1 LVKGKFAYIAPE
13 QAMGHQMDGRA
24 DLWSVGVILWELL
37 SGRRLFKADN
47 EAATLRATLRADVPS
62 LAPLRP
68 GITSELEGIVARALQ
83 RHASMRYA
91 TASEMRHDLLKCLR
105 AIDSTPNASS
115 IAAFMVANFAS
126 EIARQR
132 ELLVRVAKGLG
143 ETDQRRGVTSHEVL
157 SYGNLDAVD
166 STARSV
172 NTAKRAYFTTE
183 SRALSKRAWGA
194 AAVAVCLIVACVT
207 GGVVYSMRRSNGENE
222 GVADKLIHRWQK
234 PSLEPQI
241 PRSDIDASKRETR
254 SSEAFKSRQSA
265 ADNANQRIAQEN
277 GDTVRVLKTAVP
289 QVKPVRSKG
298 GVTSSAGNESARGY
312 LTLDTTPWSN
322 VTVLGKPIGQTPI
335 IRYALPPGAYNLV
348 LSNPELGIETS
359 FLVRISENAT
369 TTKRVGLK

>member
-1 LVKGKFAYIAPE
+1 
-13 QAMGHQMDGRA
+13 
-24 DLWSVGVILWELL
+24 
-37 SGRRLFKADN
+37 
-47 EAATLRATLRADVPS
+47 
-62 LAPLRP
+62 
-68 GITSELEGIVARALQ
+68 
-83 RHASMRYA
+83 
-91 TASEMRHDLLKCLR
+91 
-105 AIDSTPNASS
+105 
-115 IAAFMVANFAS
+115 MVANFAS